1 MKGLY
6 WIVFGDMHGQTG
18 NVARIPGIR
27 EAEGI
32 IISGDLTN
40 HGGPNEVMAVVEA
53 VRRVNSRVLA
63 QIGNMD
69 KPAADKALFDAGL
82 NLHRAGLE
90 LAPGLG
96 IMGVGYSTPT
106 PFNTPSEAKEDVI
119 AEWLRET
126 HKLINDCERLV
137 LVSHTPPHGTTT
149 DVIGTGAHVGS
160 TSVRQFIER
169 VQPELCITGHIH
181 ESRAEDV
188 IGRTRILNPGALA
201 EGGYVRLIWDGGD
214 VSATLE
220 SM

>member
-1 MKGLY
+1 VKGLY

-40 HGGPNEVMAVVEA
+40 HGGPAEVMAVVEA
-53 VRRVNSRVLA
+53 VRKVNSRVLA

-96 IMGVGYSTPT
+96 VMGVGYSTPT

-137 LVSHTPPHGTTT
+137 LVSHTPPHGTAT

-201 EGGYVRLIWDGGD
+201 EGGYVRLTWDGGD